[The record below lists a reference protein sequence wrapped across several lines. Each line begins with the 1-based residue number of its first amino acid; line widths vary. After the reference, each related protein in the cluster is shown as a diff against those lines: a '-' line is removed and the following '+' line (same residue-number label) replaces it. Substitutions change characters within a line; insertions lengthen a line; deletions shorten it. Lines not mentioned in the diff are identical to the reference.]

1 MLPTNY
7 LICCHPRTLV
17 TETPVSTSCFYSSV
31 IRPNAFF
38 HPVLHT
44 CPPLI
49 LPGALVPLLG
59 LSCFPH
65 SCVQPLTRG
74 LREAQVSCEHN
85 PSENYRFAVNVR
97 AFLFCRFSVVTQ
109 LCVGDDL
116 VLSRRQQAGHSA
128 SVFSFAF
135 RFWRPFGRGD
145 GMCAPLSPPVWASCC
160 YCVVVEC
167 LARPRHTLVE
177 LSAQFSVTMETQPV
191 LGVPGSGRRQDKARR
206 LRPRR

>member
-1 MLPTNY
+1 MSLRHLCLP
-7 LICCHPRTLV
+7 LVFIPLLSDRTLSF
-17 TETPVSTSCFYSSV
+17 TPFSTPVLLSSY
-31 IRPNAFF
+31 
-38 HPVLHT
+38 
-44 CPPLI
+44 
-49 LPGALVPLLG
+49 LVPSSLCLAF
-59 LSCFPH
+59 LAFLTAVS
-65 SCVQPLTRG
+65 SLTRG

-97 AFLFCRFSVVTQ
+97 AFLFCCFSVVTQ

-177 LSAQFSVTMETQPV
+177 LSAHFSVTMETQPV